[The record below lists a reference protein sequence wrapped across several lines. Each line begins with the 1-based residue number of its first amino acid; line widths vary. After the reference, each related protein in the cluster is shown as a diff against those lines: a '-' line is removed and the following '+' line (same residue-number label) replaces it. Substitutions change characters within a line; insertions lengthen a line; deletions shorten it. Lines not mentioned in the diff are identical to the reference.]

1 MNKYVL
7 GGLASLALLYGC
19 GKDPSANKAP
29 VKPSKLEER
38 TQAIIAH
45 EGVRIDLLASDK
57 AGLQS
62 GMKLSIENYKRE
74 QWLSFVPVECQIPS
88 INYSCPLPIQDRM
101 SSAKLTLSK
110 PELLL
115 GKDLY
120 IVGEKNGKRVVLYKM
135 QMGAP

>member
-1 MNKYVL
+1 MNKYVV

-19 GKDPSANKAP
+19 GKDPAANKAP
-29 VKPSKLEER
+29 PKPSKLEER

-45 EGVRIDLLASDK
+45 DGVRIDLLASDIS
-57 AGLQS
+57 GLQS
-62 GMKLSIENYKRE
+62 GMKLSIEDYKRE
-74 QWLSFVPVECQIPS
+74 QWRSYTPVECQIPS
-88 INYSCPLPIQDRM
+88 INYQVSLPIENGM

-110 PELLL
+110 PESLL

-120 IVGEKNGKRVVLYKM
+120 IVGVRNGKKVVLYKM